1 METQTPRRSASV
13 FVVEDSP
20 IVRQRLIAY
29 LEALPNVEVI
39 GKADCPGD
47 AVEGIRSTRP
57 DWVVL
62 DIQLIGGTGIDV
74 LRRVRADVPR
84 TGFIV
89 LTHLGIAPYRRL
101 AEAAGA
107 DYFLDKTETD
117 KLRDIISGPGAP
129 EIEEKK
135 FQFAAGR

>member
-1 METQTPRRSASV
+1 MDNTQPLASV

-20 IVRQRLIAY
+20 IVRKRLVAMLDETPGVCIVG
-29 LEALPNVEVI
+29 E
-39 GKADCPGD
+39 ADCPVD
-47 AVEGIRSTRP
+47 AIDGIRRTRP

-74 LRRVRADVPR
+74 LRKVRGDVPR

-107 DYFLDKTETD
+107 DYFLDKTETA
-117 KLRDIISGPGAP
+117 KLRDIITAPGGSGAQP
-129 EIEEKK
+129 KK
-135 FQFAAGR
+135 LQFAARG

>member
-1 METQTPRRSASV
+1 METTLQQLASV

-20 IVRQRLIAY
+20 IVRKRLVAMLDETPGVCIVG
-29 LEALPNVEVI
+29 E
-39 GKADCPGD
+39 ADCPD
-47 AVEGIRSTRP
+47 QAVEGIRRTRP

-74 LRRVRADVPR
+74 LRRVRQDVPR

-107 DYFLDKTETD
+107 DYFLDKTETA
-117 KLRDIISGPGAP
+117 KLRDIIVGPGAP
-129 EIEEKK
+129 NVHDTKL
-135 FQFAAGR
+135 QFAAGR

>member
-1 METQTPRRSASV
+1 MENTQPRASV

-20 IVRQRLIAY
+20 IVRKRLVSMLDETPGVCIVG
-29 LEALPNVEVI
+29 E
-39 GKADCPGD
+39 ADCPVD
-47 AVEGIRSTRP
+47 AVEGIRRTRP

-74 LRRVRADVPR
+74 LRKVRADVPK

-107 DYFLDKTETD
+107 DYFLDKTETA
-117 KLRDIISGPGAP
+117 KLRDIIAAPGAP
-129 EIEEKK
+129 AVQNRKL
-135 FQFAAGR
+135 QFAAGR

>member
-1 METQTPRRSASV
+1 MENTHQLASV

-20 IVRQRLIAY
+20 IVRKRLVSMLDETPGVRIVG
-29 LEALPNVEVI
+29 E
-39 GKADCPGD
+39 ADCPVD
-47 AVEGIRSTRP
+47 AIDGIRRTRP

-74 LRRVRADVPR
+74 LRKVRTEVPK

-107 DYFLDKTETD
+107 DYFLDKTETA
-117 KLRDIISGPGAP
+117 KLRDIIAAPGGSPVQSA
-129 EIEEKK
+129 KLH
-135 FQFAAGR
+135 FAAAR

>member
-1 METQTPRRSASV
+1 MNTTQQPAASV

-20 IVRQRLIAY
+20 IVRKRLV
-29 LEALPNVEVI
+29 ALLDETPGVAIVGE
-39 GKADCPGD
+39 ADCPDD
-47 AVEGIRSTRP
+47 AVEGIRRTRP

-74 LRRVRADVPR
+74 LRRVRADVPK

-107 DYFLDKTETD
+107 DYFLDKTETA
-117 KLRDIISGPGAP
+117 KLREIIAAPGGP
-129 EIEEKK
+129 EVQQVKLK
-135 FQFAAGR
+135 CAAAR

>member
-1 METQTPRRSASV
+1 METTQQLASV

-20 IVRQRLIAY
+20 IVRKRLVAMLDETPGVCIVG
-29 LEALPNVEVI
+29 E
-39 GKADCPGD
+39 ADCPND
-47 AVEGIRSTRP
+47 AVDGIRRTRP

-74 LRRVRADVPR
+74 LRKVRTEVPK

-107 DYFLDKTETD
+107 DYFLDKTETA
-117 KLRDIISGPGAP
+117 KLREIIAAPGSP
-129 EIEEKK
+129 SVQQVKL
-135 FQFAAGR
+135 QCAAAR

>member
-1 METQTPRRSASV
+1 METTLQQLASV

-20 IVRQRLIAY
+20 IVRKRLVAMLDETPGVCIVG
-29 LEALPNVEVI
+29 E
-39 GKADCPGD
+39 ADCPD
-47 AVEGIRSTRP
+47 QAVEGIRRTRP

-74 LRRVRADVPR
+74 LRRVRQDVPR

-107 DYFLDKTETD
+107 DYFLDKTETA
-117 KLRDIISGPGAP
+117 KLRDIIVGPGAP
-129 EIEEKK
+129 RAQDTKL
-135 FQFAAGR
+135 QFAAGR

>member
-1 METQTPRRSASV
+1 MASI

-20 IVRQRLIAY
+20 IVRQRLIAF
-29 LEALPNVEVI
+29 LEGLPNVEVV
-39 GKADCPGD
+39 GKADCPDD
-47 AVEGIRSTRP
+47 AVEGIRRTRP

-62 DIQLIGGTGIDV
+62 DMQLIGGTGIDV
-74 LRRVRADVPR
+74 LRRVRTDVPK

-107 DYFLDKTETD
+107 DYFLDKTETA
-117 KLRDIISGPGAP
+117 KLKEIIATPGAP
-129 EIEEKK
+129 SLQPVKL
-135 FQFAAGR
+135 QFAAAR

>member
-1 METQTPRRSASV
+1 MENTQPQPLASV

-20 IVRQRLIAY
+20 IVRKRLVAMLDETPGVCIVG
-29 LEALPNVEVI
+29 E
-39 GKADCPGD
+39 ADCPND
-47 AVEGIRSTRP
+47 AVDGIRRTRP

-74 LRRVRADVPR
+74 LRKVRAEVPK

-107 DYFLDKTETD
+107 DYFLDKTETA
-117 KLRDIISGPGAP
+117 KLRDIIGAPGAP
-129 EIEEKK
+129 AVEGRKL
-135 FQFAAGR
+135 QFAAVR

>member
-1 METQTPRRSASV
+1 MDNTQSAVSV

-20 IVRQRLIAY
+20 IVRKRLVAMLDETPGICIVG
-29 LEALPNVEVI
+29 E
-39 GKADCPGD
+39 ADCPAA
-47 AVEGIRSTRP
+47 AVDGIRRTRP

-62 DIQLIGGTGIDV
+62 DMQLIGGTGIDV
-74 LRRVRADVPR
+74 LRQVRTEVPR

-107 DYFLDKTETD
+107 DYFLDKTETSR
-117 KLRDIISGPGAP
+117 LREIIAAPGAP
-129 EIEEKK
+129 SVQNVKL
-135 FQFAAGR
+135 QCAAAR